1 MSLRAHISHLSSCAR
16 SLYRYCTGEVRHDTS
31 GKWWVRALMTVNL
44 MVSKFLDKR
53 LQDTACNLTYRT
65 VLAAVP
71 ALAMLFAIGRGF
83 GFQNLM
89 QSELMRYFPAQRRAL
104 HEASQFV
111 DSYLLHASQG
121 LFVGIGIVFMLWTL
135 ISLMGNVESA
145 FNRIWGVPRDRAL
158 ARKVVDY
165 TAFLVIIPVTLV
177 CSAGIQIV
185 LSSTLNNALSASSLI
200 SPLVHRLLDFTPIVL
215 EWIAFVVAF
224 KLIPNT
230 QVSFKCALA
239 SGLVSGTVFYL
250 VEWLFVSGQ
259 IYVSN
264 YNAIYGSF
272 AVVLLLLVWLQLSWP
287 IVLAGCGLTYAL
299 QHNGDH
305 RDSDGLDAMQQ
316 EYLDRIGQASERIID
331 SLRDKYHDNKNNS

>member
-185 LSSTLNNALSASSLI
+185 LSSTLSNALSASSLI

-230 QVSFKCALA
+230 QVSSRCALVA
-239 SGLVSGTVFYL
+239 GLLSGTVFYL

-272 AVVLLLLVWLQLSWP
+272 AFVLLLLVWLQLSWL
-287 IVLAGCGLTYAL
+287 IVLAGCVLTYAL
-299 QHNGDH
+299 QHNGDR
-305 RDSDGLDAMQQ
+305 RDSDGLDSMQQ
-316 EYLDRIGQASERIID
+316 EYLDRMKQASEHIIG
-331 SLRDKYHDNKNNS
+331 SLRDKYHDNPNNS

>member
-1 MSLRAHISHLSSCAR
+1 MPLRAKISQLSSRAR
-16 SLYRYCTGEVRHDTS
+16 SLYRYCTSEVWHDTS
-31 GKWWVRALMTVNL
+31 GKWWVRVVMTVNV

-53 LQDTACNLTYRT
+53 LQDMACNLTYRT

-158 ARKVVDY
+158 ARKLVDY
-165 TAFLVIIPVTLV
+165 TAFLIIIPVTLV

-224 KLIPNT
+224 KLVPDT
-230 QVSFKCALA
+230 QVSLKCAFV
-239 SGLVSGTVFYL
+239 SGLISGTVFYL

-259 IYVSN
+259 LRLCAPAPGVAS
-264 YNAIYGSF
+264 
-272 AVVLLLLVWLQLSWP
+272 AVVAHRARRLCAHLCLAAQRRPSWQRRP
-287 IVLAGCGLTYAL
+287 RCDAAGVYRPHQASQRAHHC
-299 QHNGDH
+299 
-305 RDSDGLDAMQQ
+305 LDARQVSRQ
-316 EYLDRIGQASERIID
+316 SKQTI
-331 SLRDKYHDNKNNS
+331 K